1 MFKRMISLTLCLLLC
16 VAALAGTESG
26 ASADVVGEASGW
38 YDPDAGQEDPSQA
51 PAQQQSGS
59 VPEINLFADIGE
71 EQTGKTAEIYANQTI
86 VADNLVMSLLDMTVW
101 LTGLYT
107 DGNGNNSM
115 MLRFTNDHG
124 TGLEVMTRVA
134 VTVGGEEMVLRN
146 DSAFSS
152 FPAGTSGE
160 DPYIFSNPDLKD
172 LTVRISLIAQEYG
185 REDTRRS
192 LAVVFP
198 IHLLGDYLTDAAKGE
213 IHLPVPDGSGA
224 EFPVYDTAPLMSNE
238 QLTVRVVSVTLGPDE
253 GSIGLSVTTELDKDS
268 LSLFTI
274 DMSVNGKPAE
284 NFGWNGFEI
293 PVRMPDGKLPVPV
306 ETISFT
312 LGAAGGGIDGLLQSE
327 PFTLVFDGIGVA
339 EKQESAV
346 SEDEGIPEEE
356 SFEDIVFAH
365 PVEDDAGIRL
375 PAVKEGT
382 FAIDLDGDSLGLYG
396 EHFEDPYWVYL
407 PMYEV
412 DDDAVVLSI
421 GVTGIEGD
429 IPVMALENLEV
440 NGKPYEGDPSSLVW
454 SEPDIPLYYLA
465 ISPED
470 FGLQNVEEIHT
481 VAVQAISFGSMLRTD
496 PIVLVFGE

>member
-59 VPEINLFADIGE
+59 VSEINLFADIGE

-224 EFPVYDTAPLMSNE
+224 EFPVYDTAPLMSN
-238 QLTVRVVSVTLGPDE
+238 
-253 GSIGLSVTTELDKDS
+253 
-268 LSLFTI
+268 
-274 DMSVNGKPAE
+274 
-284 NFGWNGFEI
+284 
-293 PVRMPDGKLPVPV
+293 
-306 ETISFT
+306 
-312 LGAAGGGIDGLLQSE
+312 
-327 PFTLVFDGIGVA
+327 
-339 EKQESAV
+339 
-346 SEDEGIPEEE
+346 
-356 SFEDIVFAH
+356 
-365 PVEDDAGIRL
+365 
-375 PAVKEGT
+375 
-382 FAIDLDGDSLGLYG
+382 
-396 EHFEDPYWVYL
+396 
-407 PMYEV
+407 
-412 DDDAVVLSI
+412 
-421 GVTGIEGD
+421 
-429 IPVMALENLEV
+429 
-440 NGKPYEGDPSSLVW
+440 
-454 SEPDIPLYYLA
+454 
-465 ISPED
+465 
-470 FGLQNVEEIHT
+470 
-481 VAVQAISFGSMLRTD
+481 
-496 PIVLVFGE
+496 